1 MDLKKPTCREVPL
14 RVGFEIHVSSVMRR
28 TSSMTEAAK
37 RNALAEA
44 LGSCAKRG
52 ARSMLSALSLFY
64 FRTLVEAEHILTR
77 ARLHGARPD
86 WSRAANRPMLVSSG
100 KGLRRL
106 HSYKLMI
113 SVA

>member
-14 RVGFEIHVSSVMRR
+14 RVGFEIHVSPAMRR

-52 ARSMLSALSLFY
+52 GRSMLSALSLFY

-77 ARLHGARPD
+77 APSWSKARLE
-86 WSRAANRPMLVSSG
+86 SRRQSSDACFVG
-100 KGLRRL
+100 KGAP
-106 HSYKLMI
+106 
-113 SVA
+113 SVT